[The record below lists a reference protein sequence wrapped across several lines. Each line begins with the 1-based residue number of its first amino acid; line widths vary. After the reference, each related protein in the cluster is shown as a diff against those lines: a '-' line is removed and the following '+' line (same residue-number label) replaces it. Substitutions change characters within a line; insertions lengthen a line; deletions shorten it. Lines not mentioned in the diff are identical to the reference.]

1 MDILSKV
8 DAILDAAIALRRQIH
23 SNPELS
29 GHEEQTENTICATL
43 DRLGIPYTRG
53 VADHGVVAVI
63 GTGREPAVGCRGDI
77 DALPVTEATGLPF
90 ASRNPGVMHAC
101 GHDMH
106 TSCLLGTAMVLKGM
120 EKEIPGTVKLFFQPA
135 EETIG
140 GAKRMIEAGC
150 MEAPKVTRVVGWHV
164 DPTIPHHMVQV
175 PTGKM
180 NAATCSLDVTIKGIG
195 CHGAHPDRGVDAV
208 VAASHVIVALQS
220 IPARNFAPTTPVII
234 TVGSF
239 HGGTKGNIIAGEVRL
254 EGTLRAL
261 ENSVM
266 AELKEHVRRCI
277 EETAKAYGATADVCL
292 TDGYPALVNDRDTSL
307 TVLSVVKELFGEEKV
322 FPEGDPSLG
331 ADDFAFFANAAGGCY
346 YNVGTLAKGQTNQSL
361 HSEFFCPDES
371 ILRTAIAVQ
380 VGSALKLLEKEA
392 K

>member
-8 DAILDAAIALRRQIH
+8 DAILDDAIALRRQIH

-29 GHEEQTENTICATL
+29 GHEEQTENTICAAL

-63 GTGREPAVGCRGDI
+63 GTRKEPAVGCRGDI
-77 DALPVTEATGLPF
+77 DALPVTEATDLPF

-135 EETIG
+135 EETTG
-140 GAKRMIEAGC
+140 GAKRMIDAGC
-150 MEAPKVTRVVGWHV
+150 MDAPKVTRVIGWHV

-175 PTGKM
+175 PIGKM
-180 NAATCSLDVTIKGIG
+180 NAATCTLDMTIRGVG
-195 CHGAHPDRGVDAV
+195 CHGAHPDRGVDAI

-220 IPARNFAPTTPVII
+220 IPARNFAPTTPVVV

-239 HGGTKGNIIAGEVRL
+239 HGGTKGNIIAGEVHL

-261 ENSVM
+261 DNSVM
-266 AELKEHVRRCI
+266 AELKTHVRRCC
-277 EETAKAYGATADVCL
+277 EETAKAYGATADVDL

-307 TVLSVVKELFGEEKV
+307 TVLSAVKDLFGEEKI

-346 YNVGTLAKGQTNQSL
+346 YNVGTLAEGQTNQSL
-361 HSEFFCPDES
+361 HSE
-371 ILRTAIAVQ
+371 
-380 VGSALKLLEKEA
+380 
-392 K
+392 